1 MNWLRAKRETCVT
14 AEHEPKEM
22 PVKDVTKKEAAG
34 LNGGKC
40 GKRNKVQQ
48 TNWLA
53 IKGDYA

>member
-1 MNWLRAKRETCVT
+1 MT

-22 PVKDVTKKEAAG
+22 PVKDVTKKEEAG

-48 TNWLA
+48 INWLA